1 MEQTITHIGNCGLIA
16 IVRGRFAL
24 EQIEAIGETLASAGV
39 TVLEITLNTS
49 NALAAIE
56 QLRRRFEGDL
66 IIGAG
71 TVRTVDQF
79 RDAIVAGAKFTVAP
93 NFDLATVKAAV
104 AHEILHL
111 PGVFTATEAETAHRA
126 GCRLLKLFPSDML
139 GPAYLKALRAPLDD
153 LRFVPTGG
161 ITAANAGQ
169 YRRAGAFACGI
180 GSALVTGPDQRLTEL
195 AQRARDLR
203 RAWDEAAP

>member
-1 MEQTITHIGNCGLIA
+1 MEQTITHIGNTGLIA
-16 IVRGRFAL
+16 IVRGRFTL
-24 EQIEAIGETLASAGV
+24 DQLSAIGETLATAGV

-56 QLRRRFEGDL
+56 QLRRRFEGTL
-66 IIGAG
+66 IVGAG

-93 NFDLATVKAAV
+93 NFDPATVAAAL

-126 GCRLLKLFPSDML
+126 GCRLLKLFPSDMF
-139 GPAYLKALRAPLDD
+139 GPAYLRALRAPLDD
-153 LRFVPTGG
+153 VRFVPTGG

-169 YRRAGAFACGI
+169 YRRAGAFACGL
-180 GSALVTGPDQRLTEL
+180 GSALITGPDQPLSEL

-203 RAWDEAAP
+203 LAWDEAAV